1 MAESLVP
8 PDLVGS
14 WGEAIPEDLFL
25 YLSRFTTEEQSRLWL
40 ELGKNTK
47 MSKLTIS
54 LRGYSP
60 MSTISRHPLWGKR
73 HLLDDLVNFFKGLF
87 GYSLHLSEFATAL
100 RVNSHLTTLD
110 LSLNQIGPSGATE
123 LASVLAENRT
133 LRHLNLSDNNLGN
146 RGAEALAAGLQY
158 NTTLQSLNLSSN
170 AIDQIH
176 FITLALE
183 KARLA
188 ELSLA
193 CNRIDC
199 EGAEALAVLLGRNHH
214 LRSLCLECTQLG
226 DQGVEIL
233 SLGLQR
239 SHGLAKLDFSH
250 NEIRDLGAK
259 YLCLALAGNQTLCAL
274 NLFGNHL
281 GDLGANRVLALVS
294 HECLGLAQINLGANA
309 AVRPQMRRR
318 IKLALDKRRTIH
330 AVLAVR
336 SARMIPRL
344 GQDCA
349 LARLPK
355 ELVVLLRGTL

>member
-1 MAESLVP
+1 MVEALAG
-8 PDLVGS
+8 PDL
-14 WGEAIPEDLFL
+14 PEDLFL
-25 YLSRFTTEEQSRLWL
+25 YLSRLTTEEQSQLWL

-100 RVNSHLTTLD
+100 RINSHLTTLD
-110 LSLNQIGPSGATE
+110 LSLNQIGCKGATE
-123 LASVLAENRT
+123 LASVLAENKT

-146 RGAEALAAGLQY
+146 RGAEALASGLQL
-158 NTTLQSLNLSSN
+158 NSTLHSLNLSSN

-176 FITLALE
+176 FITQALD
-183 KARLA
+183 KANLA
-188 ELSLA
+188 ELNLA

-199 EGAEALAVLLGRNHH
+199 EGAEALAGLLARNHQ
-214 LRSLCLECTQLG
+214 LRGLCLECTQLG

-233 SLGLQR
+233 CLGLQR
-239 SHGLAKLDFSH
+239 SRGLTKLDFSH

-259 YLCLALAGNQTLCAL
+259 HLCQALAGNQTLRAL

-281 GDLGANRVLALVS
+281 GDLGAGGVLALVS
-294 HECLGLAQINLGANA
+294 LHCLGLAQVNLGANA
-309 AVRPQMRRR
+309 AVKPQMRQR
-318 IKLALDKRRTIH
+318 IKLALDKRRAIH
-330 AVLAVR
+330 AVLTVR
-336 SARMIPRL
+336 SAKAIPRL
-344 GQDCA
+344 GRGCA
-349 LARLPK
+349 LARLPR
-355 ELVVLLRGTL
+355 ELVVLLARALQS